1 MASRSTTA
9 SAPSAPNYTGPFIV
23 VTGLFLIFGF
33 LTNLNSNLSPKLEDI
48 FHLSHA
54 WSNLVTTSWFFAYL
68 VFSVPASKVIEKVG
82 YKRTM
87 VISLFVMVVGALLF
101 VPAANL
107 VSFPLF
113 LTASFVLATG
123 VCGLQT
129 SANPYVSILGPE
141 SSAPARLTLAQAF
154 NSLGT
159 AMAPIVVG
167 VFILTDPAKV
177 KDQAAIAHTVQAP
190 YIAIACALL
199 ALAFIIM
206 GMHLPAIT
214 GTRDFRPA
222 QGADAI
228 AGRSIWTYRHTVLA
242 MIGIFLYVGLEIALA
257 ANAIKFFET
266 QGSAMDDYLRWA
278 QPFAHAVSRFYP
290 QGIGEKEVA
299 AGLAFCYPL
308 AMMIGRFAG
317 TVLMKTIKAN
327 KLLAYPRRFGSC
339 PDGRGDVLDGP
350 RRHLEL
356 DPLRL
361 RQLHHVSDHL
371 RARHR
376 RIGSADQQG
385 LGRDHDRQFRW
396 SSDSAALRADRRQSG
411 LPARIS
417 AGHRLLPV
425 HDLLRRVGIQT
436 GSLGCRLGFLQR
448 QLIKLSSP
456 PARRRA
462 CCFCRLLRRARQK
475 SRAAAGVS
483 GHRTAGSL
491 PQTATGDCT
500 APRQELQRI
509 ATRFARERD
518 NLNRPEANAAA
529 RNLKKYD

>member
-1 MASRSTTA
+1 MASRSTHA
-9 SAPSAPNYTGPFIV
+9 SAPSAPNYTGPFII

-54 WSNLVTTSWFFAYL
+54 WSNLVTSSWFFAYL
-68 VFSVPASKVIEKVG
+68 LFSVPASKVIEMVG

-101 VPAANL
+101 VPAAAMI
-107 VSFPLF
+107 SFPFF

-167 VFILTDPAKV
+167 VFILTDPTKV
-177 KDQAAIAHTVQAP
+177 TSQAAVAHTVQGP

-222 QGADAI
+222 ADPDNVEGSARPF
-228 AGRSIWTYRHTVLA
+228 AGRSIWSHRHTVLA

-266 QGSAMDDYLRWA
+266 QGSAIDDYLRWA
-278 QPFAHAVSRFYP
+278 QPFAHAVSGLYP
-290 QGIGEKEVA
+290 QGIGEKEVVA
-299 AGLAFCYPL
+299 VLAFCYPL

-317 TVLMKTIKAN
+317 TVLMKTIKAH
-327 KLLAYPRRFGSC
+327 KLLAVLGVLGVALMIVGMFSTGHVAIWSLILCGFANSIMYPTIFALGIAELGPLTSKGSGVITIGNFGGAVI
-339 PDGRGDVLDGP
+339 P
-350 RRHLEL
+350 
-356 DPLRL
+356 PLFGL
-361 RQLHHVSDHL
+361 V
-371 RARHR
+371 
-376 RIGSADQQG
+376 ADEAGYQHAFLLVIACYLFMTYYG
-385 LGRDHDRQFRW
+385 I
-396 SSDSAALRADRRQSG
+396 SG
-411 LPARIS
+411 YKP
-417 AGHRLLPV
+417 
-425 HDLLRRVGIQT
+425 
-436 GSLGCRLGFLQR
+436 
-448 QLIKLSSP
+448 
-456 PARRRA
+456 
-462 CCFCRLLRRARQK
+462 
-475 SRAAAGVS
+475 
-483 GHRTAGSL
+483 
-491 PQTATGDCT
+491 
-500 APRQELQRI
+500 
-509 ATRFARERD
+509 ER
-518 NLNRPEANAAA
+518 
-529 RNLKKYD
+529 